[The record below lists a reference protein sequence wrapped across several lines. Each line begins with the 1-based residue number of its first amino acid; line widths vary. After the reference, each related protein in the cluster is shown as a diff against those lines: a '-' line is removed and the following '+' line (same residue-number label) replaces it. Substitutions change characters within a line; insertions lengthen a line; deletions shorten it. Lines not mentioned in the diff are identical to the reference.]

1 MQTEPSSKTGR
12 KPELSAASVLLMTL
26 VVFIHSAAECVSGYD
41 PESFVFLAA
50 ASAHRTASF
59 AVQGF
64 LFLAGLKLTLRM
76 TDDFS
81 YRRYAR
87 GRLLRI
93 GLPYLIAFAAFFT
106 VYTLTGRL
114 EQQPTPA
121 SAVFALFTG
130 SLTGHF
136 YFVSVM
142 AQFCLLVPLW
152 RLLSRRAHPALL
164 LFVSLMLTLVFMDHM
179 PELVRLATG
188 YRAELGS
195 NACLFTTYLFYWTAG
210 MTAGAHY
217 PAFAVFLNDRK
228 KSLTVLWLLSL
239 ITDCALYIAI
249 RRGTYYALW
258 ADDFHLLTCTLAVLA
273 LLAHARSLSRNT
285 VSVLAP
291 ADRASYLVYL
301 WHPMTILI
309 LDAALNRLGIRS
321 LALRFL
327 IRFTLTLIV
336 TVSLCILWQRVSVRI
351 LRSGKR
357 EIV

>member
-12 KPELSAASVLLMTL
+12 KPELSTASVLLMTL
-26 VVFIHSAAECVSGYD
+26 VVFIHSSAECVSGYD
-41 PESFVFLAA
+41 PESLVFLAA

-76 TDDFS
+76 MDDFS

-93 GLPYLIAFAAFFT
+93 GLPYLIAFAAFFA

-114 EQQPTPA
+114 EQPTPA

-164 LFVSLMLTLVFMDHM
+164 LFVSLMLTLIFMDHM

-239 ITDCALYIAI
+239 TTDCALYITI

-273 LLAHARSLSRNT
+273 LLAHARSLSQT
-285 VSVLAP
+285 AVSVPAP
-291 ADRASYLVYL
+291 LDKASYLVYL

-327 IRFTLTLIV
+327 IRFPLTLIV
-336 TVSLCILWQRVSVRI
+336 TVSLCILWQRVSGWI

>member
-1 MQTEPSSKTGR
+1 MQIEPAAGTGR
-12 KPELSAASVLLMTL
+12 KTELSAASVLLMTL

-41 PESFVFLAA
+41 PESLVFLAA

-93 GLPYLIAFAAFFT
+93 GLPYLIAFAAFFA

-114 EQQPTPA
+114 EQPTPA

-164 LFVSLMLTLVFMDHM
+164 LFVSLMLTLIFMDHM

-217 PAFAVFLNDRK
+217 PAFAVFLNDWK

-239 ITDCALYIAI
+239 IADCALYIAI

-327 IRFTLTLIV
+327 IRFPLTLIV

-357 EIV
+357 KIV

>member
-1 MQTEPSSKTGR
+1 MQTKPSSKTGR

-41 PESFVFLAA
+41 PESLVFLAA

-93 GLPYLIAFAAFFT
+93 GLPYLIAFAAFFA
-106 VYTLTGRL
+106 VYSLTGRL
-114 EQQPTPA
+114 EQPTPA

-217 PAFAVFLNDRK
+217 PAFAAFLDDRK

-239 ITDCALYIAI
+239 IADCALYIAI

-291 ADRASYLVYL
+291 MDRASYLVYL
-301 WHPMTILI
+301 WHPMTILL

-327 IRFTLTLIV
+327 IRFPLTLIV
-336 TVSLCILWQRVSVRI
+336 TVSLCVLWQRVSGWI

-357 EIV
+357 GEM